1 MKHLLVRSAMPLLIL
16 AAGVAVMLA
25 MGSRKQE
32 TREPENQRQVPQLET
47 IAVQSF
53 AGDLTLET
61 DGVVAPLRDI
71 EVAAEVMGRVHFK
84 SDVCRAGHF
93 VPRGTPLLEIDP
105 RDYELAVLQSQ
116 KQQEQAEAELAEIDV
131 DLSNIESL
139 IVLAERDRELQQNE
153 LDRVLRI
160 SRSISESEADRAR
173 RAVLVAD
180 NTLQT
185 LKNQLRANRV
195 RRNRLQIAAQLA
207 HAALQ
212 KAQLD
217 LERTKIAAPVDG
229 VIVRD
234 SAEEGS
240 FVQRG
245 TALFTIQDTSS
256 VEVQVSLEMNDLYW
270 LWRQRPAADSPPA
283 ASTMAASTMAASTMA
298 ASTMADDGAAAAY
311 RVPRTA
317 ATVIY
322 QFAGREDL
330 RFSWQ
335 GTLTRFEGSG
345 LDERTRTAPCRVVV
359 ARPREATPVGSSA
372 NQPAGSAPPA
382 LVRGMFVS
390 VLLHVRLDTPL
401 VRIPDETVQPGKRV
415 WRVRDGR
422 LTQLGPLAL
431 VQRLEERAAD
441 GQLHRYWVTPA
452 QESNLS
458 PSDQLV
464 LSPPEGLADGAQ
476 VEIRT
481 VAPDAA
487 GNRQENAGAAGP
499 PAAAGLTLREPAP

>member
-1 MKHLLVRSAMPLLIL
+1 MQHTLVRSAMPLLIL

-32 TREPENQRQVPQLET
+32 TQEPETQRRIPQLEAV
-47 IAVQSF
+47 AVQSF

-61 DGVVAPLRDI
+61 DGVVAPLREI
-71 EVAAEVMGRVHFK
+71 EVAAEVAGRIHFK
-84 SDVCRAGHF
+84 ADVCRAGHF
-93 VPRGTPLLEIDP
+93 VRKGTPLVEVDP
-105 RDYELAVLQSQ
+105 RDYELEVLQSQ
-116 KQQEQAEAELAEIDV
+116 KLQEQAEAELAEIDV
-131 DLSNIESL
+131 DLTNIESL
-139 IVLAERDRELQQNE
+139 ITLADRDRELQQNE

-160 SRSISESEADRAR
+160 SRSISESETDRAR

-234 SAEEGS
+234 TVEEGS

-245 TALFTIQDTSS
+245 TALFTIDDTSS
-256 VEVQVSLEMNDLYW
+256 IEVQCSLEMGDLYW
-270 LWRQRPAADSPPA
+270 LWRQQPASSAPPA
-283 ASTMAASTMAASTMA
+283 TSTA
-298 ASTMADDGAAAAY
+298 ADDGAAAAY
-311 RVPRTA
+311 LVPQTA

-322 QFAGREDL
+322 QFAGRDDL

-359 ARPREATPVGSSA
+359 PHPREATLVGSADSQQA
-372 NQPAGSAPPA
+372 AVGPPA
-382 LVRGMFVS
+382 LVRGMFVT
-390 VLLHVRLDTPL
+390 VMLHLRLDTPL
-401 VRIPDETVQPGKRV
+401 VRIPDQTVQPGKHV

-422 LTQLGPLAL
+422 LTRLGPLAL
-431 VQRLEERAAD
+431 VQRLEQRDAD

-452 QESNLS
+452 QESDLAL
-458 PSDQLV
+458 SDQLV
-464 LSPPEGLADGAQ
+464 ITPPEGLADGAQ
-476 VEIRT
+476 VEVRN
-481 VAPDAA
+481 VAADA
-487 GNRQENAGAAGP
+487 GSEKPKDSGAAAP
-499 PAAAGLTLREPAP
+499 PVAQGLTFRETPR